1 MSIDLKGILSDIVN
15 GGNEEED
22 VQRPCRN
29 CPSDCAIAPD
39 ACDECKEYKEK
50 LIDALYNVEHLD
62 AFYDRYEVTGEA
74 SAPTAGTI
82 NCPYCGGPS
91 SAALTVCEYCGMQ
104 LREDS
109 GKIRVASASEIPNP
123 ILEAQ
128 DLIFARRAAVSKYE
142 KEEGGGLLG
151 GLLEAAASLIGG
163 GSDDAF
169 GGKMTEDEIKET
181 AAAYGVSVSSYLNG
195 LDNGTYLTR
204 SAKARADS
212 AAASGHGMNG
222 AAYGAAGAGIGMAG
236 AAAMFGN
243 RPGMNQMGVRPPHG
257 VGNPPPPP
265 PGHGMRPPQGVRPP
279 QGGMNQQWGRPP
291 QSGMQHGFRPPQN
304 GMGHPQ
310 GARPPQGGMG
320 RPPQGG
326 MNRPQ
331 GIRPPQGGTRPTGPR
346 PPMPGGPSPLSSFG
360 KRPGQPRPGKPGPGN
375 QNRPGNGFP
384 KGKKGK

>member
-15 GGNEEED
+15 GGNEAED

-29 CPSDCAIAPD
+29 CPSACAIAPD

-62 AFYDRYEVTGEA
+62 AFYDRYEVTGA
-74 SAPTAGTI
+74 AAAPTTGTL

-91 SAALTVCEYCGMQ
+91 GAALTVCEYCGMQ
-104 LREDS
+104 LREGS
-109 GKIRVASASEIPNP
+109 GKIQVASASEIPNP

-142 KEEGGGLLG
+142 KEESGGLLG
-151 GLLEAAASLIGG
+151 GLLEAAANLMGG
-163 GSDDAF
+163 GDNDAF
-169 GGKMTEDEIKET
+169 GNKMTEDEIKET
-181 AAAYGVSVSSYLNG
+181 AAAYRVSVSSYLNG
-195 LDNGTYLTR
+195 LDNGTHLTK

-212 AAASGHGMNG
+212 AAAASHGMNG

-243 RPGMNQMGVRPPHG
+243 RPGMNQMGGRPPYG
-257 VGNPPPPP
+257 GGYPPPPPP

-279 QGGMNQQWGRPP
+279 QSVRPPQGGMNQQWGRPP
-291 QSGMQHGFRPPQN
+291 QNGIQHGVRPPQS
-304 GMGHPQ
+304 GIGHPQ
-310 GARPPQGGMG
+310 GMRPPQGAMG

-331 GIRPPQGGTRPTGPR
+331 GTRPAAPR
-346 PPMPGGPSPLSSFG
+346 PPMQGGASPLSSLG
-360 KRPGQPRPGKPGPGN
+360 KRPGQAGPGKPGPGN